1 MRNTFHRT
9 MTVLGALCS
18 LCFVAAAGAQPLPDL
33 GKTEFETSCSGCHG
47 GSAKG
52 NGPVAKF
59 LVQAP
64 SDLTTL
70 ARRNNGV
77 FPISR
82 AYAAIDGG
90 TAGHGSREMPV
101 WGQDYRAK
109 AGAYYMD
116 VPYDPEVY
124 VRTRILSLVEYLN
137 RLQLK

>member
-1 MRNTFHRT
+1 MITQSASKW
-9 MTVLGALCS
+9 VL
-18 LCFVAAAGAQPLPDL
+18 FAAATLVSGLALAQQGGVDF
-33 GKTEFETSCSGCHG
+33 GKREYDANCASCHG
-47 GSAKG
+47 AGGKG
-52 NGPVAKF
+52 DGPFNELLKSR
-59 LVQAP
+59 AP
-64 SDLTTL
+64 DLTTL